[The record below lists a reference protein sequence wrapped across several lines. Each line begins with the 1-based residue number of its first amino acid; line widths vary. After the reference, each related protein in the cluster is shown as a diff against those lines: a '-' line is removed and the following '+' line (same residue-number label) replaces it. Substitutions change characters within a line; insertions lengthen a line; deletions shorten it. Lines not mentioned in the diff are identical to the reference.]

1 MQTKLGHHNKI
12 CGLYQP
18 GYTILVVI
26 THSIFVKMLL
36 WGKKM
41 NIIQE
46 LPILYLKTTCDSA
59 MHYHEKFNLEKKP
72 VTPTSRH
79 LTSMY
84 LFTMMCM

>member
-1 MQTKLGHHNKI
+1 MGEK
-12 CGLYQP
+12 
-18 GYTILVVI
+18 V
-26 THSIFVKMLL
+26 
-36 WGKKM
+36 